1 MIEVIGYVAASLTTI
16 SFIPQALKVIRTN
29 DVKALSLKMYIILNI
44 GLLLW
49 LIYGLLTVSMPL
61 ILANFITLFFTGFI
75 LFKKIKD
82 SLENKS

>member
-1 MIEVIGYVAASLTTI
+1 MIEIIGYIAASLTTI

-49 LIYGLLTVSMPL
+49 LIYGLLTISMPL
-61 ILANFITLFFTGFI
+61 ILANSITLFFTGFI

-82 SLENKS
+82 SLDNKS

>member
-1 MIEVIGYVAASLTTI
+1 MIEIIGYVAASLTTI

-29 DVKALSLKMYIILNI
+29 DVKALSLKMYIILNT

-82 SLENKS
+82 SLDNKS

>member
-1 MIEVIGYVAASLTTI
+1 MIEIIGYIAASLTTI

-49 LIYGLLTVSMPL
+49 LIYGLLTMSMPL
-61 ILANFITLFFTGFI
+61 ILANSITLFFTGFI

-82 SLENKS
+82 ILDKKS

>member
-1 MIEVIGYVAASLTTI
+1 MIEIIGYIAASLTTI

-29 DVKALSLKMYIILNI
+29 DVKSLSLKMYIILNI

-61 ILANFITLFFTGFI
+61 ILANSITLFFTGFI

-82 SLENKS
+82 SLDNES

>member
-1 MIEVIGYVAASLTTI
+1 MIEIIGYIAASLTTI

-61 ILANFITLFFTGFI
+61 ILANSITLFFTGFI

-82 SLENKS
+82 SLDNES